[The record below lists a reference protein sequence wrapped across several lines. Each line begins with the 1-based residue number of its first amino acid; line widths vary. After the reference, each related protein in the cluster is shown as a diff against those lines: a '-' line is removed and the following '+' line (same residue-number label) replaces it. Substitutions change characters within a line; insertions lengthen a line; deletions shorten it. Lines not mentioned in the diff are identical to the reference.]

1 MWGRGYGHRRRRERQ
16 RSGRRGG
23 GRVVDLMWRSCGSGV
38 GGYRSRQ

>member
-23 GRVVDLMWRSCGSGV
+23 GRVVDLRWRSCGSGV